1 VDDPSKNSSA
11 NAQMLR
17 EAARLFWIVA
27 DTFVKRRL
35 LLAFL
40 LVGGAALLSALSPYA
55 LKLGIDALS
64 AGGSGASMLV
74 PLAFVGAYV
83 FSQYLVRMFTE
94 LRTLTHGQAEQ
105 RVRRH
110 IGRHLFEHLVHLPL
124 RFHLDRKTGAIGET
138 AEQGTRGYQLLLT
151 HLIYTILPVAV
162 EFAAIAF
169 VLVHLEHKMYL
180 AILGIASV
188 AYTFVFSH
196 AAKTI
201 QDPAHRLTTTHINA
215 HAVLTDS
222 LLNCETVKYFDAEPV
237 VCDRYDKAL
246 DERESAFGEY
256 LRRLAI
262 NGSLVATIFAIS
274 LGVSLAYASYDVMRG
289 AMTIGDFVLVNA
301 YVVRL
306 VTPLEMLGYAV
317 RDVAQGL
324 AFLQDLLK
332 LFKEEREGDFGKS
345 AGRPTSTSG
354 ELVFE
359 NVSFSYRE
367 DRAIL
372 KNVSFFVPAGKTV
385 AVVGVSGSGKSS
397 LIRMLFR
404 LYEPD
409 CGKICLDG
417 TPIAEMSIS
426 TVRQAIAVVPQDT
439 VLFHDTL
446 ASNIGFGR
454 FGSTQEEIE
463 RAAVVA
469 NLHEFIKGLPDGYD
483 TMVGERGLKLSG
495 GERQR
500 VAIARAALKRPRIFV
515 FDEATSSLDSKT
527 EREILNN
534 LVDVSR
540 KSTTLVIAHRLST
553 VIHADEILVM
563 DRGVIVE
570 RGTHDELRERN
581 GAYAALWQAQQ
592 GSASAHADASSTVA
606 I

>member
-1 VDDPSKNSSA
+1 
-11 NAQMLR
+11 MLR
-17 EAARLFWIVA
+17 EAAQLFWRVA
-27 DTFVKRRL
+27 DSFVKRRL
-35 LLAFL
+35 LLAFFM
-40 LVGGAALLSALSPYA
+40 VGGAALLSALSPYA

-64 AGGSGASMLV
+64 AGERGAGLFV
-74 PLAFVGAYV
+74 PLGFVGLYV
-83 FSQYLVRMFTE
+83 LGQYLVRMFTE

-110 IGRHLFEHLVHLPL
+110 IGRHLFEHLVHLPM
-124 RFHLDRKTGAIGET
+124 RFHLERRTGAIGET
-138 AEQGTRGYQLLLT
+138 AEQGIRGYQYLLD
-151 HLIYTILPVAV
+151 HMIYTILPVVV
-162 EFAAIAF
+162 EFSAIAL
-169 VLVHLEHKMYL
+169 VLVHLQHKMYL
-180 AILGIASV
+180 AILGVASV
-188 AYTFVFSH
+188 AYVWVFDRG
-196 AAKTI
+196 ARAV
-201 QDPAHRLTTTHINA
+201 QEPARLLSTTHINA

-237 VCDRYDKAL
+237 VCNRYDKAL
-246 DERESAFGEY
+246 GDRESAWGQY
-256 LRRLAI
+256 LSRLAV
-262 NGSLVATIFAIS
+262 NGMLVATIFALS
-274 LGVSLAYASYDVMRG
+274 LATSLAYAAHDVLRG
-289 AMTIGDFVLVNA
+289 TMTIGDFVLVNA

-317 RDVAQGL
+317 RDIAQGL
-324 AFLQDLLK
+324 AFMQSLLE
-332 LFKEEREGDFGKS
+332 LFKEKRETD
-345 AGRPTSTSG
+345 AGNRTVEGARTCG
-354 ELVFE
+354 ELAFE
-359 NVSFSYRE
+359 NVNFAYRE

-372 KNVSFFVPAGKTV
+372 KDVSFFVPAGKTV

-409 CGKICLDG
+409 SGRICLDG
-417 TPIAEMSIS
+417 TPIAELPIS

-439 VLFHDTL
+439 VLFHDTI

-463 RAAVVA
+463 QAAVVA
-469 NLHEFIKGLPDGYD
+469 NLHEFIMGLPEGYD
-483 TMVGERGLKLSG
+483 TLVGERGLKLSG

-553 VIHADEILVM
+553 VIHADQILVM
-563 DRGVIVE
+563 ECGVVAE
-570 RGTHDELRERN
+570 RGTHDELVRKN
-581 GAYAALWQAQQ
+581 GIYAALWQAQQ
-592 GSASAHADASSTVA
+592 GSSVA
-606 I
+606 ARETAAAALAAPR

>member
-1 VDDPSKNSSA
+1 
-11 NAQMLR
+11 MLR
-17 EAARLFWIVA
+17 EAAQLFWKVA
-27 DTFVKRRL
+27 DSFVKRRL
-35 LLAFL
+35 VFAFI
-40 LVGGAALLSALSPYA
+40 LVGGAALLSALAPYA
-55 LKLGIDALS
+55 LKLAIDALS
-64 AGGSGASMLV
+64 AGERGAALFA
-74 PLAFVGAYV
+74 PLMFVGLYV
-83 FSQYLVRMFTE
+83 LGQYLVRMFTE

-110 IGRHLFEHLVHLPL
+110 IGRHLFEHLVHLPM
-124 RFHLDRKTGAIGET
+124 RFHLERKTGAIGET
-138 AEQGTRGYQLLLT
+138 AEQGIRGYQYLLN
-151 HLIYTILPVAV
+151 HLIYTILPVVV
-162 EFAAIAF
+162 EFSAIAV
-169 VLVHLEHKMYL
+169 VLVHLQHKMYL
-180 AILGIASV
+180 VILGVASV
-188 AYTFVFSH
+188 AYVFVFERG
-196 AAKTI
+196 AKSI
-201 QDPAHRLTTTHINA
+201 QEPARMLSTTHINA

-237 VCDRYDKAL
+237 VCNRYDRAL
-246 DERESAFGEY
+246 GDRESAYVQY
-256 LRRLAI
+256 LQRLAV
-262 NGSLVATIFAIS
+262 NGMLVATIFATS
-274 LGVSLAYASYDVMRG
+274 LGISLAYASYDVVRG
-289 AMTIGDFVLVNA
+289 TMTIGDFVLVNA

-317 RDVAQGL
+317 RDIAQGL
-324 AFLQDLLK
+324 AFLQSMLE
-332 LFKEEREGDFGKS
+332 LFREEREGDLGNN
-345 AGRPTSTSG
+345 AAHAASTSG
-354 ELVFE
+354 QLAFE
-359 NVSFSYRE
+359 HVNFSYRE

-372 KNVSFFVPAGKTV
+372 KDVSFFVPAGKTV

-404 LYEPD
+404 LYEPNS
-409 CGKICLDG
+409 GTIYLDG
-417 TPIAEMSIS
+417 SPITEMPIS

-439 VLFHDTL
+439 VLFHDTI

-463 RAAVVA
+463 QAAVVA
-469 NLHEFIKGLPDGYD
+469 NLHDFIKSLPEGYN
-483 TMVGERGLKLSG
+483 TLVGERGLKLSG

-553 VIHADEILVM
+553 VIHADQILVM
-563 DRGVIVE
+563 DHGAIVE

-592 GSASAHADASSTVA
+592 GSGTTRADAPATLAVPR
-606 I
+606 